1 MMERRVSAE
10 SGPSLPVHQADDR
23 IVDLRGNPLDARRVI
38 GETEGQHADRRLRER
53 K

>member
-23 IVDLRGNPLDARRVI
+23 IVDRGNPLDARRVI
-38 GETEGQHADRRLRER
+38 GETEGQHADRRLTE
-53 K
+53 KK